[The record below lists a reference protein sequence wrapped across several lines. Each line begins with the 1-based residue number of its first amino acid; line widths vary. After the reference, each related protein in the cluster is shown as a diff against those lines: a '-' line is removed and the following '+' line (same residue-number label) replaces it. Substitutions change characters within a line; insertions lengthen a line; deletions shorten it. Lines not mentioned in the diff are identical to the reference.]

1 MSITLSIWMK
11 LINSSNDTT
20 DQILRQEDI
29 EILSLF
35 EETES
40 AIKMLLAELLG
51 AKTFC
56 VPISLITGS
65 SLHSASIGSK
75 GHIQAVAN

>member
-56 VPISLITGS
+56 VPHFFDYRKQPSF
-65 SLHSASIGSK
+65 SLHWFQGAHSSSC
-75 GHIQAVAN
+75 